1 MLFCPSLQHSIYI
14 NNGQLGGKC
23 EKLLNPMPELILGM
37 IFDSKTSSFTVS
49 SRPAVFA
56 ATTQQKG

>member
-1 MLFCPSLQHSIYI
+1 MPFCPSLQQGIYK

-23 EKLLNPMPELILGM
+23 EKLLNLMPKLILGM
-37 IFDSKTSSFTVS
+37 IFDSKTSSFTAS